1 LSFEYRSDGC
11 RGSLITWEGHQLVVL
26 ENKWVRLSVSLTR
39 GAEILE
45 FRDKV
50 TDEDLLWHGHPDIV
64 QNTGGIQSTMAP
76 SGVFLENFAG
86 GWQEVFPTGGDP
98 TVYKGA
104 SFGQHGEVALLPWGL
119 SVLEDSREKLVVEFS
134 VKSRRFPL
142 TLSRIIEIRAD
153 EASVVVKGKAT
164 NVSAESIP
172 FMWGHHIS
180 IGGAWAA
187 PGVVMEIDKGV
198 PMTVPEYD
206 CPGYRWQQGQY
217 EWPSVNRRD
226 STLEDA
232 TTLPDNDGTQG
243 HLIFGPLD
251 KGQISVVS
259 AELAR
264 RVTFEWPVD
273 AFPYSWCWFVY
284 GGGEGWPL
292 WNQHRLITVEPF
304 TSPVEDFATLV
315 ERGQAPVIEPYGEYE
330 SSVTVRFSHAA

>member
-1 LSFEYRSDGC
+1 MTFEYRNDGC
-11 RGSLITWEGHQLVVL
+11 RGALITWEGHRVVVL

-45 FRDKV
+45 LRDKV

-64 QNTGGIQSTMAP
+64 ANRGGIQSMSAQ

-104 SFGQHGEVALLPWGL
+104 TFGQHGEVALLPWGM
-119 SVLEDSREKLVVEFS
+119 SIIEDSREKLVVEFS

-142 TLSRIIEIRAD
+142 SLRRVVELRAN
-153 EASVVVKGKAT
+153 EASVRVSGRAT
-164 NVSAESIP
+164 NHSEEGIP
-172 FMWGHHIS
+172 IMWGHHIS

-187 PGVVMEIDKGV
+187 PGVVMEVESGAT
-198 PMTVPEYD
+198 MTVPEYD
-206 CPGYRWQQGQY
+206 WPGYRWQPGEYQ
-217 EWPSVNRRD
+217 WPEVTKRD
-226 STLEDA
+226 STVEDA
-232 TTLPDNDGTQG
+232 TVLPENDGSQG
-243 HLIFGPLD
+243 HLIFGPMNDGLM
-251 KGQISVVS
+251 SVVS
-259 AELAR
+259 SELGR

-304 TSPVEDFATLV
+304 TAPVEEFSALV
-315 ERGQAPVIEPYGEYE
+315 ERGHAPVIEPHGHYDT
-330 SSVTVRFSHAA
+330 SVTVMFSDA